1 VSLRG
6 NISTRLARVPQGGA
20 VVVAMAALDRLGLAP
35 TPMEALNVHVMVPQV
50 AQGALAVEC
59 RADDSATCELVKPL
73 DEPRSRRCVD
83 AERSFLASI
92 GGACDLPVAGYATT
106 TPDGRLQLEGLLAA
120 PDGSALVRRK
130 AIGPVGDGARLG
142 AEVAQ
147 MVLDAGG
154 RDLLAA
160 RDDQR

>member
-1 VSLRG
+1 
-6 NISTRLARVPQGGA
+6 
-20 VVVAMAALDRLGLAP
+20 
-35 TPMEALNVHVMVPQV
+35 
-50 AQGALAVEC
+50 
-59 RADDSATCELVKPL
+59 
-73 DEPRSRRCVD
+73 
-83 AERSFLASI
+83 
-92 GGACDLPVAGYATT
+92 VAGYATT